1 MRRNDWENQYVT
13 QIGREPIH
21 TPWGAYESEEQALTG
36 NRELSKNSIS
46 LDGKWKFLFL
56 DSPGSVPDDF
66 MKADFDDSLWDMIVV
81 PGTWETLGYGKPIYT
96 NKIYPFSKD
105 ENKGQ
110 HMRELSVQN
119 RENNYEALPDYDNTG
134 CPKEGWELNPP
145 YVPMENPT
153 GCYRKTIMIEKTDL
167 EKEIYI
173 EFGSV
178 ESAFYLWVN
187 GEKVGYSQDSRLPA
201 EFCITE
207 YLQEGENIIAL
218 QVMKYSDGT
227 YLEDQDYWHL
237 AGIQR
242 KVRLIKKPQM
252 HIRDMKILVEL
263 DDTLEQAAVIAYC
276 YVTKKDGYADYQ
288 VKAQLFHA
296 NGNAVEMNDY
306 YTGRKGNAL
315 IASVDPQT
323 TMYAKEKWKKE
334 AGAARFVFT
343 VEKPALWSADMPTL
357 YTLVFTLQDG
367 LGRSVDFESNVVGFR
382 KLEVSKEG
390 ILLLNKQRLIIR
402 GVDRHEHDPKSGRVI
417 TKERML
423 QEIKKMKQLHF
434 NAVRCSHYPNDAE
447 WYDLCDQYGLYV
459 VDEANIE
466 THGMDSVLT
475 LDPEWNDAYMERA
488 IRMVLRDKNHPSVIM
503 WSIGNESCAG
513 MHHAAMKAWIKNYDP
528 YRLVQYE
535 SWNPEKEI
543 SDIIAPMY
551 PELSWIDEI
560 MDDTKDLRPVI
571 MCEYIFSKSNSNGN
585 VKEYWDYI
593 KKYPRFQGGFV
604 WDLADKALEKAD
616 GEYGYGGDFEEPIT
630 DPVPAMCLTGIMQP
644 DLKFHPSVMEIR
656 KQQSPVY
663 ISELDI
669 STDKYQVVNE
679 CIGKDFT
686 DLVILYTLI
695 EDGVPVDSA
704 KTILAL
710 LASGQKEIVFL
721 NGIKT
726 KKKENKEYYLNIN
739 ICRKKTAGDGSE
751 EMLYE
756 TQFLLQTGN
765 REKWNIEKSTLG
777 NNMIQIS
784 EQNRRNISV
793 CAGDFIYE
801 FSEGSLKEVTS
812 SNKKKYLYEGV
823 MENYFR
829 APTGIDEGCLD
840 QNSIAKDWYAAG
852 YPNLE
857 RKIMDYEYIAHAEQ
871 GTVEVLRRDQIIG
884 TDKTKPIQSKICMI
898 IYGNGILEIKYEVEI
913 PRGLPMLP
921 RVGLSF
927 IIPEGYEHI
936 RWYGR
941 GPQENYW
948 DRKDAAHMGIYESTV
963 HEQHYPYIVPVECG
977 GKEDV
982 RWLEISDGEDLI
994 RIEGESSFHF
1004 DIHHNSVMDYYK
1016 ATHQSELHAQKEV
1029 YLNIDIVHS
1038 GLGGDTGWKKT
1049 IHEPY
1054 QIRDGIYN
1062 GKYRFCFKKDS
1073 FAAKTIDR

>member
-1 MRRNDWENQYVT
+1 MKRNDWENQYVT

-21 TPWGAYESEEQALTG
+21 TPWGAYESEVQALTR
-36 NRELSKNSIS
+36 NRELSNNIIS

-56 DSPGSVPDDF
+56 DSPDDVPDDF
-66 MKADFDDSLWDMIVV
+66 MEAGFDDSLWDMIAV

-110 HMRELSVQN
+110 HMRELSAQN
-119 RENNYEALPDYDNTG
+119 REDNYGALPDYDNTG
-134 CPKEGWELNPP
+134 CPKKGWELNPP
-145 YVPMENPT
+145 YVPTENPT
-153 GCYRKTIMIEKTDL
+153 GCYRKKIMLEKKDL

-173 EFGSV
+173 EFESV

-187 GEKVGYSQDSRLPA
+187 GEKIGYSQDSRLPA

-207 YLQEGENIIAL
+207 YLREGENIIAL

-242 KVRLIKKPQM
+242 KVRLIKKPHM
-252 HIRDMKILVEL
+252 HIRDMKIFVEL
-263 DDTLEQAAVIAYC
+263 DDTLRHATVIAYC

-288 VKAQLFHA
+288 VKAQLFDP
-296 NGNAVEMNDY
+296 NGNAVEMKDY
-306 YTGRKGNAL
+306 STGRKGNDL
-315 IASVDPQT
+315 IAPVDPQT

-334 AGAARFVFT
+334 AGTARFVYT
-343 VEKPALWSADMPTL
+343 VENPALWSADMPEL
-357 YTLVFTLQDG
+357 YTMVFTLQDG
-367 LGRSVDFESNVVGFR
+367 LGRSVDFESNAIGFR
-382 KLEVSKEG
+382 KLELSEEG
-390 ILLLNKQRLIIR
+390 VLLLNKQRLVIR
-402 GVDRHEHDPKSGRVI
+402 GVNRHEHDPKNGRVI

-423 QEIKKMKQLHF
+423 QEIKRIKQLHF
-434 NAVRCSHYPNDAE
+434 NAVRCSHYPNAAE

-475 LDPEWNDAYMERA
+475 LDPEWNHAYMERA
-488 IRMVLRDKNHPSVIM
+488 IRMVLRDKNHPSIIM

-560 MDDTKDLRPVI
+560 MNDTKDLRPVI
-571 MCEYIFSKSNSNGN
+571 MCEYIFSRSNSNGN

-616 GEYGYGGDFEEPIT
+616 GEYGYGGDFEESVT

-644 DLKFHPSVMEIR
+644 DLKLHPSAMEIR
-656 KQQSPVY
+656 KQQSPIY
-663 ISELDI
+663 ILELDI
-669 STDKYQVVNE
+669 SAGKYQIVNE

-686 DLVILYTLI
+686 DLEIWYTLLEEGLPI
-695 EDGVPVDSA
+695 ESA
-704 KTILAL
+704 KTDLSL
-710 LASGQKEIVFL
+710 LAAGQKETVFL
-721 NGIKT
+721 GEIKT
-726 KKKENKEYYLNIN
+726 EKKERKEYYLNIN
-739 ICRKKTAGDGSE
+739 VCRKEITDGRPE
-751 EMLYE
+751 EILYE
-756 TQFLLQTGN
+756 AQFLLQAGN
-765 REKWNIEKSTLG
+765 TEKWSLEKISPESKV
-777 NNMIQIS
+777 IQILKQS
-784 EQNRRNISV
+784 SRDISIY
-793 CAGDFIYE
+793 AGDLKYNFID
-801 FSEGSLKEVTS
+801 GNLKEVVS
-812 SNKKKYLYEGV
+812 SNGRKCLYESAV
-823 MENYFR
+823 ENFFR

-840 QNSIAKDWYAAG
+840 QNSIARDWYAAG

-857 RKIMDYEYIAHAEQ
+857 RKTVAYEYVTHVEQ
-871 GTVEVLRRDQIIG
+871 GMVEVRRRDQIIG
-884 TDKTKPIQSKICMI
+884 TDKTKPIQSRICMV
-898 IYGNGILEIKYEVEI
+898 IYQSGLMEIAYEVEV

-921 RVGLSF
+921 RAGLSF
-927 IIPEGYEHI
+927 IVPEGYENI

-941 GPQENYW
+941 GPLENYW
-948 DRKDAAHMGIYESTV
+948 DRKDASYMGIYESTV
-963 HEQHYPYIVPVECG
+963 NEQHYPYIVPVECG
-977 GKEDV
+977 GKEDT
-982 RWLEISDGEDLI
+982 RWLEICNGKDII
-994 RIEGESSFHF
+994 RIEGESPFHF

-1016 ATHQSELHAQKEV
+1016 ARHQSELHAKKEA

-1049 IHEPY
+1049 IHKPY

-1062 GKYRFCFKKDS
+1062 GKYRFCFKKG
-1073 FAAKTIDR
+1073 